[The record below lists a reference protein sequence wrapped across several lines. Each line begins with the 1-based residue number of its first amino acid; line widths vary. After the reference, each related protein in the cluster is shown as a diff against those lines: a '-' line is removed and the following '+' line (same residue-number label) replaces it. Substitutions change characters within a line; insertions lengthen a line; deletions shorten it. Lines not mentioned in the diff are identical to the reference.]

1 MRCRTGWF
9 TGGQDFE
16 RVMVGYLR
24 PTGAAATNLG
34 GAGGVARRPY

>member
-16 RVMVGYLR
+16 RVVFGYLR
-24 PTGAAATNLG
+24 PNGAATNVG
-34 GAGGVARRPY
+34 GAGGVALRAY